1 VFLSMARLKKW
12 SFVLFSND
20 VACPGDTYTI
30 FGLMSFRRLVLVI
43 SIGFVAWSSML
54 WQVAFQRG
62 MESCPEPTMRLSK
75 DIGMCMDQLREE
87 HDFFVDNPKHARVY
101 CEAIVNGLTTTNERD
116 VAEMVTAMRNAVDV
130 SPFLANYTS
139 SSSR

>member
-1 VFLSMARLKKW
+1 
-12 SFVLFSND
+12 
-20 VACPGDTYTI
+20 
-30 FGLMSFRRLVLVI
+30 MSFRRLLIVI
-43 SIGFVAWSSML
+43 GIGFVAWSAVL

-62 MESCPEPTMRLSK
+62 TESCQPTMRLSK
-75 DIGMCMDQLREE
+75 DITTCMRQLEDE
-87 HDFFVDNPKHARVY
+87 HDFFIENPKHARVY

-130 SPFLANYTS
+130 SPLLANYTS